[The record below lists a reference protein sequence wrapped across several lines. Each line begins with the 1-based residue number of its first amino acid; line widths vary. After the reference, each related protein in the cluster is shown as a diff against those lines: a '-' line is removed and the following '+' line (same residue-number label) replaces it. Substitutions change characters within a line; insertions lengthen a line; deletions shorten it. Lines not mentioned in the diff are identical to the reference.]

1 MRSDAGTVE
10 EYLDGLQPERRE
22 VVSAVRDVINE
33 ALPDG
38 YEEGI
43 AFGMIGWS
51 VPLKRFS
58 DTYNGQPL
66 SYVGLAAQKRYYS
79 LYLNAVYAGSVD
91 EVEFRRQWEATGRK
105 LHMGKSCVRIHEVGR
120 PRSRL
125 GRRGGGQHI
134 NGCVHPAVR
143 ADALLA
149 HLSGRRSKPAAQEVI
164 AIADKGRRLGYL
176 DVRDGESGGEFDGL

>member
-10 EYLDGLQPERRE
+10 EYLESLQPQRRE

-33 ALPDG
+33 ALPPG
-38 YEEGI
+38 YVEGI

-66 SYVGLAAQKRYYS
+66 GYVGLAAQKRYYS

-91 EVEFRRQWEATGRK
+91 EVEFRRQWEAAGRK
-105 LHMGKSCVRIHEVGR
+105 LDMGKSCVRFK
-120 PRSRL
+120 RL
-125 GRRGGGQHI
+125 GDLDLDL
-134 NGCVHPAVR
+134 V
-143 ADALLA
+143 
-149 HLSGRRSKPAAQEVI
+149 SEVV
-164 AIADKGRRLGYL
+164 ASTPVD
-176 DVRDGESGGEFDGL
+176 EFIQVYEQLRHSHTAG